1 MAPTLNRPDP
11 PYLQIVKH
19 IRQQIMSGELRE
31 GDRVPTGRQIAEQ
44 WGVAIATATKVI
56 TTLRS
61 EGLVEASPGRGTV
74 VKTVSASHSPTD
86 RALAI
91 RRTGRIYPP
100 DEHAKIRSA
109 SLVDAPAQ
117 VADAL
122 GSSEGAPVIRRQ
134 RVTYRGDQPVSASI
148 SWFDGALAEP
158 APRLLETDRI
168 VQGTFGYIAEV
179 TGRVIKTT
187 RDQNA
192 ADAATE
198 QDAQDLGIPEGSP
211 VLRGR
216 NWVYDGDGQVLEYG
230 EYVSAAGRWQT
241 YEFEITES

>member
-31 GDRVPTGRQIAEQ
+31 GDRVPTGRQIAED

-61 EGLVEASPGRGTV
+61 EGLVDAAPGRGTV
-74 VKTVSASHSPTD
+74 VKSAAASHSPTD
-86 RALAI
+86 RAVAI

-109 SLVDAPAQ
+109 ALVDAPEQ

-122 GSSEGAPVIRRQ
+122 GIAAGAPAIRRQ
-134 RVTYRGDQPVSASI
+134 RVTYRGDQPVSAST
-148 SWFDGALAEP
+148 SWFDGQLAEL
-158 APRLLETDRI
+158 APRLLETERI
-168 VQGTFGYIAEV
+168 LQGTFGYVEEV
-179 TGRVIKTT
+179 ASRTIKTS
-187 RDQNA
+187 REQSA
-192 ADAATE
+192 ASAATE
-198 QDAQDLGIPEGSP
+198 KDAQDLGVPVGSP

-216 NWVYDGDGQVLEYG
+216 NWIYDSDGQVLEYG
-230 EYVSAAGRWQT
+230 EYVSAPERWQS
-241 YEFEITES
+241 YEFEIN